1 MVSSGGRGDG
11 VRSGDRSGGRGDAC
25 GLGGV
30 PPVFLHPL
38 VLSSFTAERKSKGSC
53 VGSGDRSGV
62 V

>member
-1 MVSSGGRGDG
+1 MVVVEMVFVVVIVVVVVVMRVGW
-11 VRSGDRSGGRGDAC
+11 
-25 GLGGV
+25 GGV